1 MFTKTLLIDNYD
13 SFTYNLYSFLSD
25 VNGCPPTVVRND
37 VDWCALELTEFD
49 NIVISPGPG
58 HPASE
63 RDFGISSRAILQG
76 GLPTLGVCLGHQG
89 LCQLFGAHVVLAPE
103 PRHGRNSEVFHNG
116 RELFAGLPSPLSV
129 VRYHSLA
136 VEDLPDELEATAWTS
151 DGVLMGVKHR
161 LRPLWG
167 LQFHP
172 ESVCTDHGHELLA
185 NFRDLT
191 PTRRKGSAPRP
202 RRRPRTLSPYVV
214 ETQRIERRVDSQ
226 TVYERLFAHGP
237 NSFWLDGSS
246 TVESEARFTI
256 MGDASG
262 PRAEYVTYSV
272 ADGTV
277 LVHRSGVPDEKR
289 RVPFFDYL
297 DEQLRVRAVPRS
309 QDLPFP
315 FDLGY
320 VGYLG
325 YELKAEADGNAQH
338 SADTPDA
345 ALVFAD
351 RAVVIDHA
359 DGSCYLLALSEQAHD
374 PDNRDW
380 MRRTARVIYRMPVT
394 TDEAHPAR
402 PLIRSAADPR
412 MTLRHNRETYLSKI
426 RTCLENIR
434 VGETYEVCL
443 TNHAQIDVEIDPVQT
458 FAYLRSLTPVPYAA
472 LLRFDAADILSA
484 SPERFLRVGTDRVV
498 ESKPIKGTRPR
509 GATAAADDAL
519 RQDLLTSE
527 KDRAENLMIVD
538 LVRND
543 LSRVCT
549 PGSVHV
555 PRLFDVE
562 TYAPVHQLVSTVRG
576 TLRSD
581 ATAVGC
587 VRACFPGGSMTGAP
601 KIRTMEIID
610 RLEEGPRGVYSG
622 ALGWLSINGTADL
635 SIVIRTMVSRHGTVS
650 FGIGGAIVAL
660 SDPDE
665 EFTETLVKAAAMRR
679 ALTISTGR
687 SPARAHSVSP
697 QTESATIDRAG
708 RRLSRAELG
717 GVEVWVCPGV
727 PEPMANAELVLAEAL
742 ADISHVTTP
751 VVVDLCTGSGA
762 IALAIA
768 HARADAGVHA
778 VDVDPTALTVAR
790 RNIERQIRLGES
802 PIVLHETAVTAPNLL
817 PGLNGTAD
825 LVLARPPCIPEDEDL
840 PTQCGEYH
848 RRPVVGGAE
857 GLKLARQTIVA
868 AARLLHA
875 GGSLVVEHRPGR
887 FTTALAL
894 LAENKFFAN
903 ATTHF
908 DNAGEPTHTTC
919 ARTSVQYVPAD
930 VGPEPDPCAPVRA
943 GIARNGE
950 SRGHRPTIDRR
961 K

>member
-37 VDWCALELTEFD
+37 VDWCVIDLAEFD

-58 HPASE
+58 RPSIE
-63 RDFGISSRAILQG
+63 RDFGISSRAILHG

-103 PRHGRNSEVFHNG
+103 PRHGRNSEIFHDQS
-116 RELFAGLPSPLSV
+116 ELFAGLPSPLSV

-136 VEDLPDELEATAWTS
+136 VEDLPAELEATAWTS
-151 DGVLMGVKHR
+151 DGVLMGVRHR

-191 PTRRKGSAPRP
+191 PTRRKGSVPKPRH
-202 RRRPRTLSPYVV
+202 RPRTLSPYRV
-214 ETQRIERRVDSQ
+214 ETRRIDRRVDPQ
-226 TVYERLFAHGP
+226 TVYERLFADGP

-246 TVESEARFTI
+246 AVESDARFTI

-262 PRAEYVTYSV
+262 PRAEYVTYDV

-277 LVHRSGVPDEKR
+277 LVHRSGVPADKR
-289 RVPFFDYL
+289 RVRFFDYL
-297 DEQLRVRAVPRS
+297 DEQLRIRAVPPS
-309 QDLPFP
+309 PDLPFS
-315 FDLGY
+315 FNLGY

-325 YELKAEADGNAQH
+325 YELKAEADGSAQH

-351 RAVVIDHA
+351 RAVVIDHV
-359 DGSCYLLALSEQAHD
+359 DGSCYLLALSERPHD
-374 PDNRDW
+374 PGSRDW
-380 MRRTARVIYRMPVT
+380 MRRTARVINRMPVT
-394 TDEAHPAR
+394 TDDALPAR

-412 MTLRHNRETYLSKI
+412 MTLRHNRETYLNKI

-443 TNHAQIDVEIDPVQT
+443 TNHARIEVDIDPVET
-458 FAYLRSLTPVPYAA
+458 FAYLRSITPVPYAA
-472 LLRFDAADILSA
+472 LLRFEAADILSA
-484 SPERFLRVGTDRVV
+484 SPERFLRVGADRVV

-509 GATAAADDAL
+509 GATAATDDAL
-519 RQDLLTSE
+519 RRDLLTSE

-601 KIRTMEIID
+601 KLRTMEIID

-665 EFTETLVKAAAMRR
+665 EFVETLVKAAAMRR
-679 ALTISTGR
+679 ALTISAGR
-687 SPARAHSVSP
+687 SRALAHHLDP
-697 QTESATIDRAG
+697 QASSGIIDRAG
-708 RRLSRAELG
+708 RLSRAEVG

-727 PEPMANAELVLAEAL
+727 PAPGAHAELVLAEAL
-742 ADISHVTTP
+742 ADISHVTAP

-778 VDVDPTALTVAR
+778 VDVDPVALNVAR
-790 RNIERQIRLGES
+790 RNIERQICLGES
-802 PIVLHETAVTAPNLL
+802 PIALHDTVVTDLD
-817 PGLNGTAD
+817 GTAD
-825 LVLARPPCIPEDEDL
+825 LVLARPPCIPEDDEFPLQRSD
-840 PTQCGEYH
+840 YH
-848 RRPVVGGAE
+848 QGASAS
-857 GLKLARQTIVA
+857 GTDVSRLARHTIVA

-875 GGSLVVEHRPGR
+875 GGSFVVEHRPDHY
-887 FTTALAL
+887 TAVVAL
-894 LAENKFFAN
+894 LDENKLFAN
-903 ATTHF
+903 VATHF
-908 DNAGEPTHTTC
+908 DHAGEAVYTTC
-919 ARTSVQYVPAD
+919 ARTSMQPRRK
-930 VGPEPDPCAPVRA
+930 VGPAPSPCTPPDAKSRSE
-943 GIARNGE
+943 NGRGCRPATD
-950 SRGHRPTIDRR
+950 SRS
-961 K
+961 